1 MASFKAC
8 YLRSKTKHFTPIR
21 PSKRVILQ
29 PSCGFEKSGR
39 TCEMKRSAL
48 ILAAISAIADAA
60 TIYSVEP
67 NRGSL
72 AGGTY
77 VTIWGTG
84 FNRDGREGTTVA

>member
-1 MASFKAC
+1 
-8 YLRSKTKHFTPIR
+8 
-21 PSKRVILQ
+21 
-29 PSCGFEKSGR
+29 
-39 TCEMKRSAL
+39 MKRSAL